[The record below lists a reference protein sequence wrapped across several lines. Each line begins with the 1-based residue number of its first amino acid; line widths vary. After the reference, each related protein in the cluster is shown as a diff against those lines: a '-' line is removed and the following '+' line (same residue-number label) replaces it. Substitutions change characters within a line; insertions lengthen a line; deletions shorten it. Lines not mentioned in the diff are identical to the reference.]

1 MKREK
6 LGKYCKLRNG
16 YAFKSKDFVESGIP
30 IVRIGEISDGS
41 INLKTAARIE
51 EKESYDKYL
60 IDKGAILIAMSGAT
74 TGKIGR
80 FLHQVKAYQNQRV
93 GCFIPDER
101 KLSKEYLY
109 FYLKTIGNLIL
120 QKAYGGGQPNISPR
134 EIESIRIPIPEKYED
149 QIRIA
154 TLLCYVE
161 EFIAKRKESIRL
173 LDELLK
179 STFLEMFGDPVKND
193 KGWARERVY
202 TIIKRIENGWSP
214 KCSNNTRLSENEW
227 AILKLSAVTYRQY
240 NPDEHKVLLEGTNPR
255 EKNEVKKGNLLFSRK
270 NTRDLVGA
278 CAYVFDTPTRLMLP
292 DTIFRLVYEKDK
304 ISPTYLWMLF
314 NQRNFA
320 KKIQKLA
327 SGSAGSMPNISKTKL
342 NRLKIPFPP
351 FTLQTQFAQIVQ
363 KTEFLKSKY
372 QTSLL
377 ELDNLYGSLSQRAF
391 REELD
396 LSKVPVHYELE
407 VHDVVSSA
415 HVTSTLKR

>member
-1 MKREK
+1 MNREK

-16 YAFKSKDFVESGIP
+16 YAFKSKNFVESGIP
-30 IVRIGEISDGS
+30 VVRIGEISNGS

-154 TLLCYVE
+154 TLLSHVE
-161 EFIAKRKESIRL
+161 ELIAKRKESIRL

-179 STFLEMFGDPVKND
+179 STFLEMFGDPVRNY
-193 KGWARERVY
+193 KGWARDRVD
-202 TIIKRIENGWSP
+202 TVIKRIENGWSP

-270 NTRDLVGA
+270 NSVD
-278 CAYVFDTPTRLMLP
+278 
-292 DTIFRLVYEKDK
+292 FR
-304 ISPTYLWMLF
+304 
-314 NQRNFA
+314 
-320 KKIQKLA
+320 
-327 SGSAGSMPNISKTKL
+327 
-342 NRLKIPFPP
+342 
-351 FTLQTQFAQIVQ
+351 
-363 KTEFLKSKY
+363 
-372 QTSLL
+372 
-377 ELDNLYGSLSQRAF
+377 
-391 REELD
+391 
-396 LSKVPVHYELE
+396 
-407 VHDVVSSA
+407 
-415 HVTSTLKR
+415 